1 MNKRVVVC
9 LLIAVTCLTGCWNY
23 QEIDE
28 IEIVLGLGLDTEYEV
43 NQKPDNQY
51 RLTYEVVGIESKEG
65 QLESKASED
74 IGDTVFQAIRKIIEK
89 NGKRAYLSHI
99 KVLVISEKLAMKGI
113 TEILDYTMRDAE
125 YRPDVNILVSNNAD
139 AGQLFLKK
147 PKDTVVSMVLNDA
160 LQNQK
165 KIGTFES
172 TTVWNVIEKISKKGF
187 EPAIPLVNMEEVD
200 GEQTHR
206 ISGTAVFKGANMVGK
221 LTAKQ
226 TLYYLFIDNEIGN
239 QPLSMEYSF
248 GENQRL
254 GHVSLEILKNSTKM
268 TPVVDGD
275 SLLMKIDVKCEVAIS
290 ELSSTDFDILSEK
303 DRKDLED
310 AAAEEITEGIN
321 QVIEH
326 VQKEYNSDI
335 FGFGDLIKR
344 NRNKVWKKI
353 EDDWDVLFPT
363 LPVDIQVDVKIK
375 RSALSAE
382 PIKIDEF

>member
-1 MNKRVVVC
+1 MKSRVILSVLIVC
-9 LLIAVTCLTGCWNY
+9 TCLTGCWNY

-28 IEIVLGLGLDTEYEV
+28 IEIVLGIAVDTEYEGL
-43 NQKPDNQY
+43 QKSDSQY
-51 RLTYEVVGIESKEG
+51 RLTYEIVGIESQEG
-65 QLESKASED
+65 QLESRTVEA
-74 IGDTVFQAIRKIIEK
+74 IGDTVFRAIRKMIEK
-89 NGKRAYLSHI
+89 DGKRAYLSHI
-99 KVLVISEKLAMKGI
+99 KVLVISEELAKIGI

-125 YRPDVNILVSNNAD
+125 YRPDVHVLVCSDVD

-147 PKDTVVSMVLNDA
+147 PKSTVVSMSLNEA

-187 EPAIPLVNMEEVD
+187 EPAIPLVSLAEEN
-200 GEQTHR
+200 GEQAHR

-221 LTAKQ
+221 LTADE
-226 TLYYLFIDNEIGN
+226 TLYYLFIDNEIDN
-239 QPLSMEYSF
+239 QPVSMEYIF
-248 GENQRL
+248 GDKEL
-254 GHVSLEILKNSTKM
+254 GHVSLEIFKNETKL
-268 TPVVDGD
+268 TPIVEDD
-275 SLLMKIDVKCEVAIS
+275 SIKMKIDVKCEVALN
-290 ELSSTDFDILSEK
+290 ELSSTDFDILSEE

-310 AAAEEITEGIN
+310 AASEKITEGIKD
-321 QVIEH
+321 VINH

-344 NRNKVWKKI
+344 NKNKVWKQI
-353 EDDWDVLFPT
+353 EDDWDVLFRT

-375 RSALSAE
+375 RSALSAQ